1 VLEQG
6 EAISLLLQ
14 FSDTAIQSISS
25 NSTIRVTSNAGLL
38 AGQINTLMRETNKS
52 GASVVEFTLTNDRV
66 DTGGVQTTATVNAE
80 VVSPSGVVSVVIFVV
95 ALN

>member
-1 VLEQG
+1 
-6 EAISLLLQ
+6 
-14 FSDTAIQSISS
+14 
-25 NSTIRVTSNAGLL
+25 
-38 AGQINTLMRETNKS
+38 MRETNKS